1 VRFSLFNKDLEEK
14 DLAACYFLY
23 GEETWLASEF
33 LGQLVELLVPP
44 EAEGFSLERFH
55 YEDTSWPEVIDLAR
69 TAPFLFSPWRVIAL
83 EFPPTDRESREEGEG
98 KGRSVFSETD
108 ESVVGGYLA
117 GPADRTVL
125 VVVLPGR
132 ANASRRIVK
141 FFAKQPEKVVVCR
154 ELKPLK
160 GAGLQSWIDRRMAGL
175 GKSMTAEAKLRLVD
189 LVGNDLRR
197 LSNEL
202 DKLAAFAGQSKTLDE
217 DDVAAAAGWTK
228 VREGWELESALEAR
242 DARRAL
248 VVLANFFVEGKPPE
262 LVLAGLSN
270 FFRGVLAA
278 REGLREGRDR
288 KEIFR
293 EVRPQI
299 RESYGGWYFEHLKA
313 YFSFIEGLTAAELD
327 DWLKELGRIDFRLK
341 TGDVSTRA
349 DIEAF
354 IVKYCRRPRPGGVTS
369 RPGRR

>member
-1 VRFSLFNKDLEEK
+1 MRFSLLNKDVEEK
-14 DLAACYFLY
+14 DLSAVYFLY
-23 GEETWLASEF
+23 GEETFLAQEF

-44 EAEGFSLERFH
+44 DAEGFSLERFH

-69 TAPFLFSPWRVIAL
+69 TAPFLFSPWRIIAL
-83 EFPPTDRESREEGEG
+83 EFPLTDRESRDDLES
-98 KGRSVFSETD
+98 KGRKVFSETD
-108 ESVVGGYLA
+108 ESLVAEYLA
-117 GPADRTVL
+117 GAAERTVL

-141 FFAKQPEKVVVCR
+141 FFAKYPEKVVLSR

-160 GAGLQSWIDRRMAGL
+160 GAGLMSWIDRRMAGL
-175 GKSMTAEAKLRLVD
+175 GKSMTSEAKFRLVE
-189 LVGNDLRR
+189 LIGNDLQR
-197 LSNEL
+197 LANEL
-202 DKLAAFAGQSKTLDE
+202 DKLAAYAGETKTLDE

-248 VVLANFFVEGKPPE
+248 VVLANFFIEGKPPE
-262 LVLAGLSN
+262 LVLAILSN
-270 FFRGVLAA
+270 FFRGVLAS

-293 EVRPQI
+293 EVKPQI
-299 RESYGGWYFEHLKA
+299 RESYGSWYFDQLKA
-313 YFSFIEGLTAAELD
+313 YFGFIEGFGPAELD
-327 DWLKELGRIDFRLK
+327 ACLKELGRIDFRVK
-341 TGDVSTRA
+341 TSDVSART

-354 IVKYCRRPRPGGVTS
+354 IVNYCRRLAPGGVTS
-369 RPGRR
+369 RLGRG